1 MKVFKILTLIGAA
14 IGLLLIVASLGAPG
28 AAQQAAAAA
37 IAVFLVAAPYCI
49 HGVMFR
55 DRFFEKPQNESQPK
69 NSSGVSS
76 AAYKNW
82 SNINK

>member
-1 MKVFKILTLIGAA
+1 M
-14 IGLLLIVASLGAPG
+14 
-28 AAQQAAAAA
+28 
-37 IAVFLVAAPYCI
+37 FLVAAPYCI